1 MPHIAY
7 LGPPGTFTE
16 QATRVLTADFQAELV
31 PYETVPRALAALR
44 SGDVLA
50 AGVPV
55 ENSVEGSV
63 PVTMDSLVSGDPL
76 IAVGEAMVPV
86 QFDVLVR
93 AGTPVEK
100 VRTIA
105 SHPHAIAQVRGWLD
119 RQLPDAELH
128 VASSTAAAAQA
139 VAAGEHDAAISSP
152 LAIEQFAGLERLAT
166 GIADTADAVTRFLLL
181 RRPGALPEPTGADRT
196 SVAAVIND
204 EVGAL
209 TELLMELSL
218 RGINLSRI
226 ESRPTK
232 DRLGEYRFFLDFD
245 GHVAD
250 ARIGDALMGLR
261 RRCNDV
267 RFLGSYPKAD
277 HRPAS
282 VRPSASEQAFQ
293 ASARW
298 LADIREG
305 GSA

>member
-119 RQLPDAELH
+119 RQL
-128 VASSTAAAAQA
+128 
-139 VAAGEHDAAISSP
+139 
-152 LAIEQFAGLERLAT
+152 
-166 GIADTADAVTRFLLL
+166 
-181 RRPGALPEPTGADRT
+181 
-196 SVAAVIND
+196 
-204 EVGAL
+204 
-209 TELLMELSL
+209 
-218 RGINLSRI
+218 
-226 ESRPTK
+226 
-232 DRLGEYRFFLDFD
+232 
-245 GHVAD
+245 
-250 ARIGDALMGLR
+250 
-261 RRCNDV
+261 
-267 RFLGSYPKAD
+267 
-277 HRPAS
+277 
-282 VRPSASEQAFQ
+282 
-293 ASARW
+293 
-298 LADIREG
+298 
-305 GSA
+305 

>member
-105 SHPHAIAQVRGWLD
+105 SHPHAIGQVRGWLD
-119 RQLPDAELH
+119 RQLPDAELR